1 MRRGMGR
8 EDVSTPQGYASHMQ
22 RWPYQIWPYKISYR
36 PAVTLVCIHIRTWE
50 RGATNSDEDQA
61 RNLPCCVEE
70 RVGSVI
76 GKQIIEHL
84 LRVVINA
91 LKARD

>member
-1 MRRGMGR
+1 MRGGMGR

-22 RWPYQIWPYKISYR
+22 RWPYKMSYR
-36 PAVTLVCIHIRTWE
+36 PAVTLVCIHVRTWE

-61 RNLPCCVEE
+61 RNLPRCVEE
-70 RVGSVI
+70 MVGSVI
-76 GKQIIEHL
+76 DKQIIERL

>member
-1 MRRGMGR
+1 MRR

-22 RWPYQIWPYKISYR
+22 GWPYKRSYR
-36 PAVTLVCIHIRTWE
+36 PAVTLVCIHVRTWE

-61 RNLPCCVEE
+61 RNLPRCVEE
-70 RVGSVI
+70 MVGSVI
-76 GKQIIEHL
+76 DKQIIERL
-84 LRVVINA
+84 FRVVINA